1 MSFSLNLKD
10 GLQTFTRDLVTAAI
24 RGELEPVSGRDRDI
38 QELIVILLR
47 QSKNNP
53 VLVGDAGVG
62 KTAVVEGLAQRLAGG
77 DVPEAMKSVRILS
90 LSHIDLIAG
99 TSLRGQYEK
108 RLQSVIEAASSDP
121 DVVLFIDEL
130 HNLIGAGTAIGAPM
144 DAANMMKPALAGGR
158 LRVIGATTQSEYEL
172 YIRSDSALERRFHP
186 VRIQELTRDQAIEV
200 LLARRRRLEM
210 HHLVA
215 ILDEAICAAVDLSQ
229 EYLPG
234 RRLPDRCLDL
244 LDMTCAHMQVIGGT
258 SRSGAVDELNR
269 KRNALLQQERVAV
282 EDIIAI
288 AQARGTP
295 LEAFSRGTYRV
306 LEIVGQGVET
316 LITGQKSERQPLPP
330 PDSIRRLQS
339 SDPAGRLAQSHQER
353 LLIEDRLRDLLDKSG
368 LLVTAEHVKNTV
380 HRPSNDRT

>member
-1 MSFSLNLKD
+1 MSFSLNPKD
-10 GLQTFTRDLVTAAI
+10 GLQSFTRDLVTAAI
-24 RGELEPVSGRDRDI
+24 RGELEPVSGRDHDI

-53 VLVGDAGVG
+53 VLVGEAGVG
-62 KTAVVEGLAQRLAGG
+62 KTAVVEGLAQRLAAGN
-77 DVPEAMKSVRILS
+77 VPEALKSVRILS

-99 TSLRGQYEK
+99 TSFRGQYEK

-121 DVVLFIDEL
+121 GVVMFIDEL

-186 VRIQELTRDQAIEV
+186 VRIQELTREQAIEV

-215 ILDEAICAAVDLSQ
+215 ILDEAICAAVDLSL

-234 RRLPDRCLDL
+234 RKLPDRCLDL
-244 LDMTCAHMQVIGGT
+244 LDMTCAHMQVTEGT
-258 SRSGAVDELNR
+258 NRPSAIEELNR
-269 KRNALLQQERVAV
+269 KRTELLAQERVAI
-282 EDIIAI
+282 EDLLAI

-295 LEAFSRGTYRV
+295 LEVFSRGTYRV

-316 LITGQKSERQPLPP
+316 LITGQKTERQPLPP

-353 LLIEDRLRDLLDKSG
+353 LLIEDRLRDQLDKSG
-368 LLVTAEHVKNTV
+368 LLITAEHVKNTL
-380 HRPSNDRT
+380 HHPTNDRP